1 MSFQKVF
8 FSIVL
13 LMSFAVFCN
22 AQNKP
27 DQQLRAIKVGLLTD
41 RMKLTPQQ
49 SEKFWPVYNRYEN
62 EMRTIWRAKHALNDQ
77 KGNSKEKVDRLQQLE
92 QQKVVV
98 RGKYKDEFLKVI
110 SADQLAAMYQAEQEF
125 KNLLLKRL
133 KEK

>member
-49 SEKFWPVYNRYEN
+49 SERFWPVYNRYEN
-62 EMRTIWRAKHALNDQ
+62 EMRTIWHAKHALNDR
-77 KGNSKEKVDRLQQLE
+77 KGNSKEKVDELQQLE